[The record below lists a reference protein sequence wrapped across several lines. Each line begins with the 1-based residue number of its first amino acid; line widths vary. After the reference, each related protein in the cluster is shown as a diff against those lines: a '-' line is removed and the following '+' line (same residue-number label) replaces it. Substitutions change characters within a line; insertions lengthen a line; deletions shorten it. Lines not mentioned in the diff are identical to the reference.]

1 MVNSDGLSA
10 APHTGQRLFVA
21 RRASLTDLSIRMVW
35 ITEPH
40 LLQTTSAV
48 IMYETYVKELK

>member
-1 MVNSDGLSA
+1 MLNSDGLRA
-10 APHTGQRLFVA
+10 APQTGQRLFVA
-21 RRASLTDLSIRMVW
+21 RSASFTDLNIRMVW